1 MESYLRRRDLPRMFR
16 DTSAVGKQNFHLFE
30 LANTNCKLARGG
42 LILNTSEN
50 LEGPI
55 LAHIR
60 PLFPA
65 TYAVGP
71 LHSLVAVISSTNSSA
86 SLLLEDHS
94 AIAWLNAQPDR
105 SVVYVRGQRSPLP
118 LGDEEGSGGRV
129 GEAGDEGGGEGEDG
143 GVGATREGVEARGG
157 VLLDAFL
164 MELDSGER
172 GGGYADGVLAA
183 ALGSA
188 DQQPVGERAV
198 ECRIGHEDVCRREV
212 VERTVRAV
220 MEGDTGE
227 RLRRAAAEVA
237 GEIGKSV

>member
-30 LANTNCKLARGG
+30 LANTNCKLARGV

-86 SLLLEDHS
+86 SLLPEDHS
-94 AIAWLNAQPDR
+94 AIAWLDAQPDR
-105 SVVYVRGQRSPLP
+105 SVVYVSFGSIVRLSPA
-118 LGDEEGSGGRV
+118 E
-129 GEAGDEGGGEGEDG
+129 
-143 GVGATREGVEARGG
+143 
-157 VLLDAFL
+157 FL
-164 MELDSGER
+164 EFWHGFVDSGHRFLWVMRKDLVDGWEKPATKEEER
-172 GGGYADGVLAA
+172 VRMVAW
-183 ALGSA
+183 
-188 DQQPVGERAV
+188 AV
-198 ECRIGHEDVCRREV
+198 C
-212 VERTVRAV
+212 
-220 MEGDTGE
+220 
-227 RLRRAAAEVA
+227 
-237 GEIGKSV
+237 